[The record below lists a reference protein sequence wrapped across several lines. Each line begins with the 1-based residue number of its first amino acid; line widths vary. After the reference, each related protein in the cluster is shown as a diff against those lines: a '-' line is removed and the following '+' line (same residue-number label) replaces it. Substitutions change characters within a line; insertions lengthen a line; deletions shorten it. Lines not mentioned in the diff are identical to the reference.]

1 MKFTVERDA
10 LAAGLQQVMNIV
22 GTKLTMP
29 ILSNVLIEA
38 AADQNQIVFSTTNL
52 DLGMRCAVA
61 AQVVQPGNITLPV
74 KKFASIVKVLPD
86 QEVHFELEGEVLVRL
101 SSGSS
106 HFKILGLAAD
116 DFPKLPQLSIDQ
128 KIEVNQ
134 KQLAHMLKSISYAQ
148 SRDENRYILNGVYF
162 LAEDNSIHFIATD
175 GRRLA
180 LVSQET
186 PGCNF
191 QKNVIVPAK
200 TIAELERTLGVG
212 ESVQILMA
220 DKQIAFLVD
229 VESGHGGGICENIY
243 IVSKIIEGKYPNYKQ
258 VIPSSSDYRVRLDR
272 EQLLSVVQRVALVA
286 DEKNYSV
293 RLKLSD
299 HLLEVSAKSSVY
311 GEARENLPI
320 IYGEECVEIAFN
332 PQFLVD
338 PLKVLANEE
347 VFFEFKNELSPGI
360 IKTNDTFLCV
370 IMPLR
375 IS

>member
-1 MKFTVERDA
+1 V
-10 LAAGLQQVMNIV
+10 I
-22 GTKLTMP
+22 
-29 ILSNVLIEA
+29 
-38 AADQNQIVFSTTNL
+38 
-52 DLGMRCAVA
+52 
-61 AQVVQPGNITLPV
+61 QPGNITLPV

-101 SSGSS
+101 SSGGS

-128 KIEVNQ
+128 KIDVNQ
-134 KQLAHMLKSISYAQ
+134 KQLVRMLKSISYAQ

-180 LVSQET
+180 LVSQEA

-200 TIAELERTLGVG
+200 TIAELERTLGIG
-212 ESVQILMA
+212 EGVQILMA

-229 VESGHGGGICENIY
+229 VESGHSGGICENIY

-286 DEKNYSV
+286 DEKNYSI

-299 HLLEVSAKSSVY
+299 NLLEVSAKSSVY

-320 IYGEECVEIAFN
+320 VYGEEQVEIAFN

-347 VFFEFKNELSPGI
+347 VYFEFKNELSPGI

>member
-1 MKFTVERDA
+1 MKFAIERDA

-38 AADQNQIVFSTTNL
+38 VADRNQIVFSTTNL
-52 DLGMRCAVA
+52 DLGMRCAVTA
-61 AQVVQPGNITLPV
+61 KVIQPGNITLPV
-74 KKFASIVKVLPD
+74 KKFASIVKVLPGK
-86 QEVHFELEGEVLVRL
+86 EVHFELDGEVLVRL

-128 KIEVNQ
+128 KIEVDQ

-180 LVSQET
+180 LVSQEA

-200 TIAELERTLGVG
+200 TIAELERTLGIG
-212 ESVQILMA
+212 ENVQILMA
-220 DKQIAFLVD
+220 DKQIAFLVE
-229 VESGHGGGICENIY
+229 VESGHSGGICENIY

-299 HLLEVSAKSSVY
+299 NLLEVSAKSSVY
-311 GEARENLPI
+311 GEARENLPVV
-320 IYGEECVEIAFN
+320 YGEEQVEIAFN

-347 VFFEFKNELSPGI
+347 VYFEFKNELSPGI